1 MPARKATSR
10 GAGSAGKATTW
21 RQTSRGGASTTTVV
35 LTGRISG
42 RAGPEPGAVSGL
54 FETAER
60 LAPLADLLAVSSF
73 GSRDES

>member
-1 MPARKATSR
+1 
-10 GAGSAGKATTW
+10 
-21 RQTSRGGASTTTVV
+21 V
-35 LTGRISG
+35 
-42 RAGPEPGAVSGL
+42 VSGL

>member
-1 MPARKATSR
+1 
-10 GAGSAGKATTW
+10 
-21 RQTSRGGASTTTVV
+21 VV